1 MRDIKGFGHSHAM
14 HAGVACG
21 STVTSILMPCNCI
34 PISDRETHMFVQQKL
49 TRPLSTLHVE
59 TIAHG
64 HNSFEKNKHCCTSVC
79 VAPHTHACMQAQCD
93 VLHMMQLGN
102 L

>member
-64 HNSFEKNKHCCTSVC
+64 QFLREEQTLLHFCMCSTSYTC
-79 VAPHTHACMQAQCD
+79 MHASSM
-93 VLHMMQLGN
+93 
-102 L
+102 